1 MSETPAYFV
10 LAQLFT
16 LMTASLRLALGFSL
30 LSALAIG
37 LGLLLRSAQQR
48 QLMQG
53 LVRYLNGWLGLSAL
67 AGGGFACAEILLL
80 SYPNFFVQ
88 RGLVFALGL
97 LLLWGGQEFLLRRLA
112 QTGKSGRS
120 VTSGFVLQALSMGL
134 SLGGVALACLMP
146 AFSRSNETAITV
158 IFALPVALV
167 ISYFSLWLSPAQSPP
182 RLLRSVFHG
191 LWAGLSTLSLSAYLF
206 WLYPRLAGLPP
217 EGEFYPF
224 LKLYDWFLMLFM
236 LLYLGNLY
244 IDYWLRTGENGEKPA
259 LVLAWNYG
267 VLVAGLICLWFN
279 ASIFDTLA
287 L

>member
-16 LMTASLRLALGFSL
+16 LMTASLRLALGFAL
-30 LSALAIG
+30 LSALTLG
-37 LGLLLRSAQQR
+37 LGLVLRTPKSYALL
-48 QLMQG
+48 LG
-53 LVRYLNGWLGLSAL
+53 LARYLNGWLGGAAL
-67 AGGGFACAEILLL
+67 AGGGFAGAEILLL

-88 RGLVFALGL
+88 RGLGFALGL
-97 LLLWGGQEFLLRRLA
+97 LLLWGIQAFLLRRLA
-112 QTGKSGRS
+112 QTGKSGK
-120 VTSGFVLQALSMGL
+120 SGLVLHILALSL
-134 SLGGVALACLMP
+134 NLGSVALACWVP
-146 AFSRSNETAITV
+146 AFSRSNETALTV

-167 ISYFSLWLSPAQSPP
+167 ISYFALWLSPNHPP
-182 RLLRSVFHG
+182 SRLLRSVFHG
-191 LWAGLSTLSLSAYLF
+191 LWGGLSILALSAYLF

-244 IDYWLRTGENGEKPA
+244 IDYWLRTGESGEKPA

>member
-1 MSETPAYFV
+1 MSETPTYFV

-16 LMTASLRLALGFSL
+16 LMTASLRLALSFAL
-30 LSALAIG
+30 LSALTLG
-37 LGLLLRSAQQR
+37 LGLVLRAPKQLPLL
-48 QLMQG
+48 QG
-53 LVRYLNGWLGLSAL
+53 LARYLNGWLGVTAL
-67 AGGGFACAEILLL
+67 AGGLFAGAEILLL

-97 LLLWGGQEFLLRRLA
+97 LLLWGGQVFLLRKLA
-112 QTGKSGRS
+112 RRGKSDNSGR
-120 VTSGFVLQALSMGL
+120 VLQGLALGL
-134 SLGGVALACLMP
+134 NIGCVAAACLMP
-146 AFSRSNETAITV
+146 GFSRSNETAITV
-158 IFALPVALV
+158 IFALPVGLV
-167 ISYFSLWLSPAQSPP
+167 ISYFALWLSPGHPP
-182 RLLRSVFHG
+182 TRLIRSIYHG
-191 LWAGLSTLSLSAYLF
+191 LWAGLSALALSAYQF

-244 IDYWLRTGENGEKPA
+244 IDYWLRTGENGEKPT

-267 VLVAGLICLWFN
+267 VIVAGLICLWFN

>member
-16 LMTASLRLALGFSL
+16 LMTASLRLALGFAL
-30 LSALAIG
+30 LSALTLALRLVLQNPKQYPLL
-37 LGLLLRSAQQR
+37 LGLA
-48 QLMQG
+48 
-53 LVRYLNGWLGLSAL
+53 RYFNGWLGVSAL
-67 AGGGFACAEILLL
+67 AGGAFAGAEILLL

-88 RGLVFALGL
+88 RGLGFALGL
-97 LLLWGGQEFLLRRLA
+97 LLLWGGQGFLLRSSGSVLHMLA
-112 QTGKSGRS
+112 
-120 VTSGFVLQALSMGL
+120 MGL
-134 SLGGVALACLMP
+134 SLGSVALACWVP

-167 ISYFSLWLSPAQSPP
+167 ISYFALWLSPAQSPP

-191 LWAGLSTLSLSAYLF
+191 LWGGLSTLALSAYLF

>member
-16 LMTASLRLALGFSL
+16 LMTASLRLALGFAL
-30 LSALAIG
+30 LSALTLG
-37 LGLLLRSAQQR
+37 LGLVMRTPKQLQLLR
-48 QLMQG
+48 G
-53 LVRYLNGWLGLSAL
+53 LARYLNGWLGVTAL
-67 AGGGFACAEILLL
+67 AGGLFAGAEILLL

-97 LLLWGGQEFLLRRLA
+97 LLLWGGQVFLLRKLA
-112 QTGKSGRS
+112 RSGNSGR
-120 VTSGFVLQALSMGL
+120 VLQGLALGL
-134 SLGGVALACLMP
+134 NIGCVVAACLMP
-146 AFSRSNETAITV
+146 GFSRSNETAITV
-158 IFALPVALV
+158 IFALPVALI
-167 ISYFSLWLSPAQSPP
+167 ISYLSLWLSPEYFPS
-182 RLLRSVFHG
+182 RLIRSIYHG
-191 LWAGLSTLSLSAYLF
+191 LWAGLTTLAFCAYQF

-244 IDYWLRTGENGEKPA
+244 IDYWLRTGKNGEKPT

-267 VLVAGLICLWFN
+267 VLIAGLICLWFN

>member
-1 MSETPAYFV
+1 MSETPAYFL

-16 LMTASLRLALGFSL
+16 LMTASLRLALGFAL
-30 LSALAIG
+30 LSALALAWG
-37 LGLLLRSAQQR
+37 LCFNKNQQA
-48 QLMQG
+48 LQG
-53 LVRYLNGWLGLSAL
+53 LARYFNGWLGLTAL
-67 AGGGFACAEILLL
+67 AGGCFAGAEFLLL

-88 RGLVFALGL
+88 RGVAFAFGL
-97 LLLWGGQEFLLRRLA
+97 LLLWGVQKSVLL
-112 QTGKSGRS
+112 KSGQ
-120 VTSGFVLQALSMGL
+120 VWQGLALGL
-134 SLGGVALACLMP
+134 HLAGLVLACLMP

-158 IFALPVALV
+158 LFALPVALV
-167 ISYFSLWLSPAQSPP
+167 ISYFCLWLSPKRAPS
-182 RLLRSVFHG
+182 RRIRTIYHG
-191 LWAGLSTLSLSAYLF
+191 LWGGLSAAALSVYLF

-244 IDYWLRTGENGEKPA
+244 IDYWLRTGKNREKPA

-267 VLVAGLICLWFN
+267 VLIAGLICLWFN